1 MKEVVIVSAVRT
13 PIGSFGGCFKTVKAV
28 DLQITVMQE
37 VLNRAG
43 LEAEDLDQLIF
54 GNIFAHLDQNVS
66 RLAALTMGLP
76 DSIPGFTISSACIS
90 ASLAIIQGCNAIAL
104 GQADTVM
111 AGGTESMSNAP
122 YILEN
127 CRWGQ
132 GLRHEIAVDA
142 IWRSMQE
149 YPIGGG
155 MGLAAERLAE
165 KYQISREEQDELS
178 VTSHRRAVRAVK
190 EGRFRKEIVPYEVS
204 LPRGKKNVVVD
215 DEGPREDTRMEKLST
230 LPAVFKEG
238 GTVTAANASSMNDGA
253 AAVVLMSAAKAAER
267 GLTPL
272 ATIKALKFVGVDPF
286 LVGIAPVPAVKSV
299 LEQTGHSLADI
310 ELFEI
315 NEAFA
320 SYYIATEKE
329 LGLNREITNVNG
341 SGISIGHPVGAT
353 GTRMVVSLI
362 HEMERRGVN
371 LGISALCGGG
381 GQGTAILLE
390 R

>member
-1 MKEVVIVSAVRT
+1 MKNVVIVSAVRT
-13 PIGSFGGCFKTVKAV
+13 AIGNFGGYFKRVTPL
-28 DLQITVMQE
+28 DLQMKVMRE
-37 VLNRAG
+37 VLDRAKMEG
-43 LEAEDLDQLIF
+43 EELDQIIF
-54 GNIFAHLDQNVS
+54 GNIFAHLDQNVA
-66 RLAALTMGLP
+66 RLASLTMGLP
-76 DSIPGFTISSACIS
+76 HRIPGYTISSACIS
-90 ASLAIIQGCNAIAL
+90 GALAIIQGANAIAT
-104 GQADTVM
+104 GQADVVL

-132 GLRHEIAVDA
+132 RLRHEVAVDA

-149 YPIGGG
+149 FPIGGG
-155 MGLAAERLAE
+155 VGLAAERLAE
-165 KYQISREEQDELS
+165 KYIISREEQDELAFS
-178 VTSHRRAVRAVK
+178 SHRRAVRAIK
-190 EGRFRKEIVPYEVS
+190 EGRFEREIVPYEVP
-204 LPRGKKNVVVD
+204 LRKGKKNRVAT
-215 DEGPREDTRMEKLST
+215 DEGPREDTTLEKLAK
-230 LPAVFKEG
+230 LRPVFKEG
-238 GTVTAANASSMNDGA
+238 GCVTAGNASTMNDAA
-253 AAVVLMSAAKAAER
+253 AAVILMSEEKASEI

-272 ATIKALKFVGVDPF
+272 AKIRAYQLVGVDPF
-286 LVGIAPVPAVKSV
+286 LVGIAPVPAIKNV
-299 LEQTGHSLADI
+299 LSQTGLALEDI

-341 SGISIGHPVGAT
+341 SGISLGHPVGAT
-353 GTRMVVSLI
+353 GTRMVVTLL
-362 HEMERRGVN
+362 HEMERQGLT